1 MISCIVIDDDQDIV
15 DVFCELLNMIKV
27 DILATGN
34 DGKEAIKLYEKY
46 RPDIVF
52 TALEMQ
58 RFDGFY
64 AVENIKDKYPKAKI
78 VIVTGDLN
86 ARNSSLLNSLNIPV
100 INKPLDIHTVKQII
114 TDVFWEEEKPL
125 TPFKIQYK
133 FKNEDNQY
141 SCTLNYRQYRNF
153 KKLPIIQECKVVENS
168 QKKIKAYQKEMQK
181 ALDKA
186 MQNDTSHIL
195 KLSEVVK

>member
-1 MISCIVIDDDQDIV
+1 VIDDDQDIV

-34 DGKEAIKLYEKY
+34 DGKEAIKLYEKHK
-46 RPDIVF
+46 PDIVF

-64 AVENIKDKYPKAKI
+64 AVESIKDKYPKAKI

-114 TDVFWEEEKPL
+114 TDVFWEEDKPL

-133 FKNEDNQY
+133 FKDDDNQY

-153 KKLPIIQECKVVENS
+153 KELPIIQECKVVENS
-168 QKKIKAYQKEMQK
+168 QKNNKAYQKEMQK

-186 MQNDTSHIL
+186 IQNDTSHIL
-195 KLSEVVK
+195 KLSEIVK

>member
-1 MISCIVIDDDQDIV
+1 VIDDDQDIV

-34 DGKEAIKLYEKY
+34 DGKEAIKLYEKHK
-46 RPDIVF
+46 PDIVF

-64 AVENIKDKYPKAKI
+64 AVESIKDKYPKAKI

-133 FKNEDNQY
+133 FKNDDNQY

-168 QKKIKAYQKEMQK
+168 QKRIKAYQKEMQK